1 LANVEFLVA
10 LTAPR
15 RSSLYSR
22 FWLWLFRG
30 IVAVFPVAVLLLV
43 QVNAL
48 RYQSELVMWVQRG
61 TLALDLA
68 ALMWFFRRN
77 LLDGSEWPVW
87 PAVVLAL
94 NLFLLNNV
102 PPDADV
108 NLVRYSSDFKHFPIL
123 SNPLDTLLCPRLNW
137 GCRYLRVDRRTL
149 VDHVWDSKAMA
160 DLHAL
165 RDDRTMQLAK
175 ALAGIDG
182 LVLRDRSFRFAV
194 LDRSRLYAGALDGV
208 DLRGAS
214 LLSADLSGADLHS
227 AKLQGAVLNY
237 AELEGAHLDF
247 AELQDANLNHA
258 DFQDATLFDAH
269 LQGAHLN
276 NAELQGADL
285 SAADLQ
291 SADLIDAHLQGADLT
306 YAHLEGADLTGA
318 ILQGAGLTHARLQ
331 GADLTNANLEGA
343 DLTEADLRGANLT
356 IADLRGANLRSAR
369 LWHMHTTKPADFHL
383 ADVREVDFH
392 TALTSK
398 GLRQILEEIP
408 NGNAKQGAEK
418 RLEHA
423 LLLADQPSGKF
434 DFEADRTWPV
444 LVSAPPELA
453 FAMHPEWLITEPRAS
468 YTEAL
473 AGYLA
478 SMASNPFVAARV
490 ARIISRELLKPR

>member
-1 LANVEFLVA
+1 VA

-285 SAADLQ
+285 SAA
-291 SADLIDAHLQGADLT
+291 
-306 YAHLEGADLTGA
+306 E
-318 ILQGAGLTHARLQ
+318 LQ

-434 DFEADRTWPV
+434 DFEADRAWPV